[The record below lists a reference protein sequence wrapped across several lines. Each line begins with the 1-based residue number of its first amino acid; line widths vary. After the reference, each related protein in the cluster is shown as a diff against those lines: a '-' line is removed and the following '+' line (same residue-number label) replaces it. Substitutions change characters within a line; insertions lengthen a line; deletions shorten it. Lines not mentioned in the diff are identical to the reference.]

1 MKRLFIFLLA
11 ILSVVTVLFITS
23 CGQTED
29 DGDGNQTI
37 EICPDGRHEFSVWKI
52 LKEATCTEL
61 GLQERSCLICK
72 QYKEQQQFKNSTN
85 HDYVGYVCS
94 RCGDSRAPLDI
105 SFVLSEDGTYYILN
119 SIDVTEDATANDN
132 TYTVPS
138 EYNGLPVKEIAKKAL
153 KDCTNLEEIVIPDT
167 IEKIGEGALMGC
179 YKIKKLT
186 IPFVGSDREG
196 TVPYFGHIFGNPD
209 NTSGLQPVSQGTG
222 ETFKTYWISPDLL
235 QVTVTGGELYEG
247 CFENCANIK
256 AITYTGSAEEVHTGA
271 FKHCTGLDKFEFPI
285 TLSKFG
291 DYAFYMCE
299 GLDVFPLNEG
309 VEEIGDYCFAG
320 VKTDYLSFP
329 STLTKVG
336 EFCFADCNFI
346 KNVVIPSNIE
356 RLSNNMFEG
365 CSALETV
372 TLQDP
377 AGSSYKIKSI
387 GRYCFLGCELLNTV
401 SIPKTVEEIR
411 EGAFYNC
418 VSLKTIN
425 LPSSLTKIDT
435 KAFSHCESLEEITI
449 ANGLERIE
457 SNSFEFCTALTTVN
471 IPSSIKEIG
480 ENAFIYCSSLVNF
493 TINPA
498 NSYFMSENGHI
509 YSPGK
514 KSLILVAP
522 GFDGETLTI
531 PEGVQSIEGGA
542 FANATSIKSVVFPST
557 LQLISANAFNN
568 HPSITSITINANMQK
583 IGSQAF
589 AICPK
594 LETVIIKGVDTIDK
608 HAFAQCKSLKY
619 VEIDSVGSILDGA
632 FYLNENLST
641 IKLSN
646 IDLVGQNAFADCK
659 SLVELN
665 VGENVK
671 NIGTE
676 AFAYCSGLE
685 TVVIA
690 AGNEAIGEFA
700 FSNCIKLKTV
710 VIGEGCVSIGEAAFE
725 KCTAMTDIEMPKTL
739 ESINAYAFQYCTALV
754 NVKIGL
760 GGKYAVTRNSFI
772 VEIDADAGQRTLV
785 IVALGAITEEL
796 TIPNN
801 IHAIG
806 PYVFRHVKGLK
817 KVNFPETLT
826 SIGREAFF
834 DSGLTEIDFYNV
846 ETVGDYAFGQTELT
860 SVTIGENVKSIGK
873 YAFQY
878 CYNLTEIYIRST
890 VESVGTTIFH
900 NVGTEEIKLT
910 VYLEFASEEDIPS
923 KWSSSWLKGAVA
935 DVVYGHS
942 FN

>member
-1 MKRLFIFLLA
+1 MKRIFIFLLA
-11 ILSVVTVLFITS
+11 ILSVMTVLFITS
-23 CGQTED
+23 CGNTED
-29 DGDGNQTI
+29 DGDKNQDQTV
-37 EICPDGRHEFSVWKI
+37 EICPDGRHEFSVWKTI
-52 LKEATCTEL
+52 TEATCIEN

-72 QYKEQQQFKNSTN
+72 QYTERQAVKNSTA
-85 HDYVGYVCS
+85 HKYDGYICTL
-94 RCGDSRAPLDI
+94 CGDSRAPLDV
-105 SFVLSEDGTYYILN
+105 SFVLSSDGTYYILN
-119 SIDVTEDATANDN
+119 SVDLTDDATVNDN

-153 KDCTNLEEIVIPDT
+153 KNCTTLETVIIPDT

-179 YKIKKLT
+179 YKIKRLT

-196 TVPYFGHIFGNPD
+196 TIPYFGHIFGNPD
-209 NTSGLQPVSQGTG
+209 NTSGMQPVSQGTG
-222 ETFKTYWISPDLL
+222 ENFRTYWISPDLL
-235 QVTVTGGELYEG
+235 QVTVTGGEIHAG

-256 AITYTGSAEEVHTGA
+256 AIKYEGDAEEVGEGA
-271 FKHCTGLDKFEFPI
+271 FKYCTNLDKFEFPI
-285 TLSKFG
+285 TLAKFG

-299 GLDVFPLNEG
+299 GLDVFPLTEG
-309 VEEIGDYCFAG
+309 VEEIGAYCFAG

-329 STLTKVG
+329 STLTDVG

-346 KNVVIPSNIE
+346 KNVVIPSNIS

-401 SIPKTVEEIR
+401 TISKTVEEIR

-418 VSLKTIN
+418 VSLKTVN
-425 LPSSLTKIDT
+425 FPSSLTKVDK
-435 KAFSHCESLEEITI
+435 KAFSHCEALEEITI
-449 ANGLERIE
+449 SNGLERIE
-457 SNSFEFCTALTTVN
+457 SNSFEFCSALTTVN
-471 IPSSIKEIG
+471 LPSSIKEIG
-480 ENAFIYCSSLVNF
+480 ENAFIECTSLVNF
-493 TINPA
+493 VINPA
-498 NSYFMSENGHI
+498 NSNFTSENGHI
-509 YSPGK
+509 FSQGK

-522 GFDGETLTI
+522 GYSDETLTI
-531 PEGVQSIEGGA
+531 PEGVESIEGGA
-542 FANATSIKSVVFPST
+542 FANATSIKSVVFPTT
-557 LQLISANAFNN
+557 LKLIAANAFNQ

-608 HAFAQCKSLKY
+608 HAFAQCKSLTY

-632 FYLNENLST
+632 FYLNENLTT

-646 IDLVGQNAFADCK
+646 IDLVGQNAFADCDK
-659 SLVELN
+659 LTELN

-676 AFAYCSGLE
+676 SFAFCNELE
-685 TVVIA
+685 TVTIA

-700 FSNCIKLKTV
+700 FSNCIKLKSVT
-710 VIGEGCVSIGEAAFE
+710 IGEGCVSIGEAAFE
-725 KCTAMTDIEMPKTL
+725 RCTAMTTVNMPKTL

-754 NVKIGL
+754 DVKIAL

-772 VEIDADAGQRTLV
+772 VEIDTDNGTRTLV

-806 PYVFRHVKGLK
+806 PYVFRHVKELK
-817 KVNFPETLT
+817 KVNLPETLT
-826 SIGREAFF
+826 SIGNEAFF
-834 DSGLTEIDFYNV
+834 DSGLTEIDLYNV
-846 ETVGDYAFGQTELT
+846 NTIGNYAFGQTDLT
-860 SVTIGENVKSIGK
+860 SVTIGSNVTSIGK

-878 CYNLTEIYIRST
+878 CYNLAEIYIDSS
-890 VESVGTTIFH
+890 VESVGTTLFH
-900 NVGTEEIKLT
+900 NVGTEEAPLKI
-910 VYLEFASEEDIPS
+910 YLAFASEEDIPS
-923 KWSSSWLKGAVA
+923 RWSSGWMKGAVA
-935 DVVYGHS
+935 EV
-942 FN
+942 F